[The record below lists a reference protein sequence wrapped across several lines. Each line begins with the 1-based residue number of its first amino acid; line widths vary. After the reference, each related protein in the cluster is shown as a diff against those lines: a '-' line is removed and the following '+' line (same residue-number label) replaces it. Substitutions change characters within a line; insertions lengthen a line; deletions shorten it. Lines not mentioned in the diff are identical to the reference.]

1 MSAPILTLVLD
12 GKEVDTTW
20 EEVAGWVHQSSPLTS
35 SFSTAWLVVRAI
47 QIFLVQI
54 GMLLLEIGSIS
65 PKNTKAMIIKNIG
78 NSSISA
84 ICFYL
89 LGYGFSFG
97 EDGDDF
103 VGWGGFATKGDM
115 FANATKVG
123 DISYNGATYAH
134 FIYYFCVLNLVPTI
148 VAGSLS
154 ERTHVV
160 AYFVVTFF
168 ISLFVTPVVMHWAW
182 SNKGWASYHSRYL
195 MNTGVLD
202 FAGSCVVHVSGGIM
216 ALVGAYVVGPRKGR
230 FVGERSNVRMP
241 RQNVTYAALG
251 AFFLWAGF
259 YALNMGTIQN
269 FDGDGV
275 NALGKIA
282 INTTICATTSA
293 IAVTVL
299 TLYKEKHME
308 PYSVVNGICT
318 GLAGSSAGCA
328 TMTTEGALVT
338 GILCGAMYFLLSWML
353 CSFGIDDVT
362 DVAPIHLGGGM
373 VGIISAAFFTT
384 RPFYKIAVL
393 DSGDLTPCGAFYV
406 CDGLGWR
413 LFVANLLFFLAVA
426 AWSLVAGLALF
437 LPLRIMSLLRVDKIT
452 EDAGLDFI
460 SGAALAVELK
470 RFN

>member
-1 MSAPILTLVLD
+1 MSGSVLSLVVD
-12 GKEVDTTW
+12 GKEVNTTW
-20 EEVAGWVHQSSPLTS
+20 EELAGWVHHSSSLSS

-97 EDGDDF
+97 VDGDDF
-103 VGWGGFATKGDM
+103 VGWGGFATKGEL
-115 FANATKVG
+115 FSNATG
-123 DISYNGATYAH
+123 GISYNGATYAH

-148 VAGSLS
+148 VSGSLS

-168 ISLFVTPVVMHWAW
+168 ISIFITPVVMHWAW
-182 SNKGWASYHSRYL
+182 SHKGWASYHSRYL
-195 MNTGVLD
+195 MDTGALD
-202 FAGSCVVHVSGGIM
+202 FAGV
-216 ALVGAYVVGPRKGR
+216 
-230 FVGERSNVRMP
+230 NVRMP

-269 FDGDGV
+269 FDGEGV

-282 INTTICATTSA
+282 INTTICATGSA
-293 IAVTVL
+293 IVVSLL
-299 TLYKEKHME
+299 TLYKEKHIE

-328 TMTTEGALVT
+328 TMTTEGALIT
-338 GILCGAMYFLLSWML
+338 GLLCGAVYFLLSCML
-353 CSFGIDDVT
+353 CSSGIDDVT

-373 VGIISAAFFTT
+373 VGTILSAFFTT
-384 RPFYKIAVL
+384 QSFYKIAVL
-393 DSGDLTPCGAFYV
+393 DSGVGTPCGAFYA
-406 CDGLGWR
+406 CEGLGWR
-413 LFVANLLFFLAVA
+413 LFVANLIFLIAVS
-426 AWSLVAGLALF
+426 AWSLVAGIALF

-460 SGAALAVELK
+460 SGADVELK